1 MANRLLSFF
10 GEALIQSVLFSTQV
24 YWCSSVLLHERML
37 KEIEGMLKGFLMVWV
52 ESRHTGVNVNWELVC
67 TPKMEGGLGFMPLT
81 EWNKAT
87 MLMQRTLS

>member
-1 MANRLLSFF
+1 
-10 GEALIQSVLFSTQV
+10 
-24 YWCSSVLLHERML
+24 
-37 KEIEGMLKGFLMVWV
+37 MLKGFLMVWV